1 MPFQLINFFFSCAMV
16 RVAER
21 LDVWKRGTVNQGVL
35 YSEIHFGIT
44 MNQLTQ
50 AIWDGNVL
58 IGTDGSVLNN
68 KATYA
73 TVIIIDLDNENPT
86 FAASAGGKL
95 PSLAKFI
102 DMDSHQPEAAALFA
116 SLVLTCTLLKEYPPS
131 DQSKPQATQLQH

>member
-1 MPFQLINFFFSCAMV
+1 MVFQLINFFFSCAMV

-21 LDVWKRGTVNQGVL
+21 LDIWKRGTVNQGVL
-35 YSEIHFGIT
+35 YSEIHCGIT

-86 FAASAGGKL
+86 FAASTGGKL
-95 PSLAKFI
+95 PSFAKFI
-102 DMDSHQPEAAALFA
+102 DMDSH
-116 SLVLTCTLLKEYPPS
+116 
-131 DQSKPQATQLQH
+131 

>member
-1 MPFQLINFFFSCAMV
+1 
-16 RVAER
+16 
-21 LDVWKRGTVNQGVL
+21 
-35 YSEIHFGIT
+35 
-44 MNQLTQ
+44 MNRLTQ

-58 IGTDGSVLNN
+58 VGTNGSILNN
-68 KATYA
+68 KATYT

-116 SLVLTCTLLKEYPPS
+116 SLVLTHTLLKEYPPS
-131 DQSKPQATQLQH
+131 DQSKPQATQLQY